1 MIETHVLN
9 QSVKEIPSTTQPI
22 ETAHKSPQMLQELLT
37 SAVVQLETELQ
48 DKLEKLLSKQEYQLL
63 KIGENINSLTQE
75 LEQAIS
81 EFLQI
86 AQQANKTYSSLQFL
100 GQFVEQKPNNSL
112 NKGSQDTV
120 RVVYSHA
127 AKLPLPVVEKYGL
140 GFILKDKMVD
150 LSQLGLTLSLSRQS
164 PSLPAIKQG

>member
-9 QSVKEIPSTTQPI
+9 PSVTEIYSTTQPI
-22 ETAHKSPQMLQELLT
+22 ETAHKSPQMLQESLT
-37 SAVVQLETELQ
+37 SAVIQLETVLQ

-86 AQQANKTYSSLQFL
+86 SQQANKTYSSLQFL
-100 GQFVEQKPNNSL
+100 GQFVEQCAQLLHPAPNFLTAFSGEEVKPQKMFSFL
-112 NKGSQDTV
+112 
-120 RVVYSHA
+120 A
-127 AKLPLPVVEKYGL
+127 A
-140 GFILKDKMVD
+140 
-150 LSQLGLTLSLSRQS
+150 
-164 PSLPAIKQG
+164 A

>member
-1 MIETHVLN
+1 
-9 QSVKEIPSTTQPI
+9 
-22 ETAHKSPQMLQELLT
+22 
-37 SAVVQLETELQ
+37 
-48 DKLEKLLSKQEYQLL
+48 
-63 KIGENINSLTQE
+63 LTQE

-86 AQQANKTYSSLQFL
+86 AQQANKTHSSLQFL
-100 GQFVEQKPNNSL
+100 GQFVEQKPNNSP

-127 AKLPLPVVEKYGL
+127 AKLPIPVVEKYGL
-140 GFILKDKMVD
+140 GFILNYKTVD
-150 LSQLGLTLSLSRQS
+150 LSQLGITLSLSRQS